1 MHHLTAARLHP
12 DPLGKRCKLPM
23 TPNWVKRRNGKG
35 RDRIKKRGG
44 GRLKDELPSVEA
56 NTHLKRVYA

>member
-1 MHHLTAARLHP
+1 
-12 DPLGKRCKLPM
+12 M